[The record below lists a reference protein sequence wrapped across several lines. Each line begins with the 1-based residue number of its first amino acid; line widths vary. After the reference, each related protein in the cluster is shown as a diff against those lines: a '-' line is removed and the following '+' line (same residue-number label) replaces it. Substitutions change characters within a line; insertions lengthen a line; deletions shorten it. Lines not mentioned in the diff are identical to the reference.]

1 MVTLRELGKGLD
13 SRSVPTLA
21 EFIKIEKGRTGV
33 SYRELEARSNST
45 ISAQRWQQLGTGV
58 RMKEFPEPTTLEAMA
73 TALNVDVTKLVLASA
88 RSLGLDVREG
98 VTFYGHPSDDHSPIE
113 ELKEMNE
120 GLPRIS
126 LKDLKEGV
134 TLTMVMESLSEALDH
149 LDAVDTLNRLL
160 ARQAAYTSG
169 LDERLPSANEVW
181 TQAEASV
188 AEIAHVRSVFA
199 DMLMGFMAESDP
211 SVANEVM
218 VLARPLLVR
227 VLKHAS
233 SPATITPLV
242 PKSDN
247 AEVSDTDARAALESF
262 NAEAMGVDRGDHG
275 RQEHG

>member
-1 MVTLRELGKGLD
+1 MRELGRGLD
-13 SRSVPTLA
+13 SLSVPTLA

-98 VTFYGHPSDDHSPIE
+98 ATFYGHPSDAHSPIE
-113 ELKEMNE
+113 RLEEVNVD
-120 GLPRIS
+120 LPRIS
-126 LKDLKEGV
+126 LRDLKEGA
-134 TLTMVMESLSEALDH
+134 TLTMVMESLSEVLDH
-149 LDAVDTLNRLL
+149 LDAADTANRLL

-169 LDERLPSANEVW
+169 LDERLPTANEVW

-218 VLARPLLVR
+218 ALARPLLVR
-227 VLKHAS
+227 VLKNAS

-242 PKSDN
+242 SKSDN
-247 AEVSDTDARAALESF
+247 AEVSDADARTALESF
-262 NAEAMGVDRGDHG
+262 NAETMGVDRGDHG